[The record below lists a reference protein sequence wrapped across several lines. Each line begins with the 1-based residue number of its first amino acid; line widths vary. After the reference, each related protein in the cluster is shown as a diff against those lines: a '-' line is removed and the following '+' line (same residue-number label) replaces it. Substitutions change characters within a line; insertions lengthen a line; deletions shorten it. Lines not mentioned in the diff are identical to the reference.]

1 MDIEGI
7 VIIIGVIYVIPGCI
21 MGCITDS
28 MNRKKG
34 YNSGFSWGFFLG
46 IIGIIVVAC
55 RPFNNANTNNR
66 TIVTQQRSMADEI
79 AKYKQLLDSGAIT
92 QEEYEAKKKQILGL

>member
-1 MDIEGI
+1 MDIIMI
-7 VIIIGVIYVIPGCI
+7 VSVIYVIPGCI

-34 YNSGFSWGFFLG
+34 YNGGFSWGFFLG

-55 RPFNNANTNNR
+55 RPFNNANTINR

-92 QEEYEAKKKQILGL
+92 EEEYEAKKKQILGL